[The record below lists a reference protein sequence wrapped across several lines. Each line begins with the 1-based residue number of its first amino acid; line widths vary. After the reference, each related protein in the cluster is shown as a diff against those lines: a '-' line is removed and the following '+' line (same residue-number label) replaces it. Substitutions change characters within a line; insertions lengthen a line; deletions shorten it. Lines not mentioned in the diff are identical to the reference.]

1 MTPAAAAR
9 PPRKRESAQR
19 GSAQKRGSGR
29 KRTTAGGSGRER
41 GWDRVPVW
49 VRAVAAGLLVAASM
63 PPWGWWPLGW
73 AGLAVWVD
81 LLGGARAPARAGRS
95 ALAAAAWFAPST
107 LWMAD
112 MTLLGWPL
120 TVAGFSA
127 MFAAAGAAVPGDD
140 RRYGA
145 FPAAVVL
152 TELLR
157 WSWPFGGVPI
167 ATVAMGQAAGPL
179 APTARLF
186 GSLLLTAL
194 AAAAGVAVAAA
205 ARRSWK
211 PAAAAALLVVAAA
224 AAAPLAPGARAAGEI
239 RVAAVQGGGPQNT
252 RADICANRGVFERH
266 LAASAGVSKPV
277 DLVVWPEDVVHPS
290 PDGAVLRRCEEPLLT
305 ESEARS
311 KLSAL
316 AVELEAVV
324 VAGFFGRSA
333 DGEANLNYSAV
344 FDRAGAMVDRY
355 DKVKLV
361 PYGELVPMRG
371 LVERVSGEVPARD
384 VRPGTG
390 PAVVDTEL
398 GRLGVS
404 ISWEVFF
411 DHRARDAAG
420 NGGLILLNPTNG
432 SSYWLAVI
440 QSQQIASSRLRA
452 VETDRWV
459 VQAAPTGFSAV
470 VTPDGAVA
478 QRSGISEARVLQA
491 AVELREGTTLAV
503 RWGAWPVAVT
513 AAAAMALAYAVTPR
527 TRRATRKP

>member
-1 MTPAAAAR
+1 MWA
-9 PPRKRESAQR
+9 
-19 GSAQKRGSGR
+19 
-29 KRTTAGGSGRER
+29 
-41 GWDRVPVW
+41 
-49 VRAVAAGLLVAASM
+49 RAVAAGLLVAASM

-73 AGLAVWVD
+73 AGLALWVD
-81 LLGGARAPARAGRS
+81 LLGEARAPARAGWS

-120 TVAGFSA
+120 TVAGFAA

-145 FPAAVVL
+145 FPAAVAL

-179 APTARLF
+179 AGSARLF

-194 AAAAGVAVAAA
+194 AAAAGVALAAA
-205 ARRSWK
+205 ARRRWK
-211 PAAAAALLVVAAA
+211 PAAAAALLVIAFA
-224 AAAPLAPGARAAGEI
+224 AAAPLAPGARAVGEI
-239 RVAAVQGGGPQNT
+239 KVAAVQGGGPQNT
-252 RADICANRGVFERH
+252 RADVCANRGVFERH
-266 LAASAGVSKPV
+266 LAASADVSKPV

-290 PDGAVLRRCEEPLLT
+290 PDGAAPLRCEEPLLT
-305 ESEARS
+305 ESEARNR
-311 KLSAL
+311 LSAL

-344 FDRAGAMVDRY
+344 FDRAGVMVDRY

-384 VRPGTG
+384 VRAGTG
-390 PAVVDTEL
+390 PAVVDTAL

-459 VQAAPTGFSAV
+459 VQAAPTGFSAI

-527 TRRATRKP
+527 TRRASRKP

>member
-1 MTPAAAAR
+1 MTPAPSR
-9 PPRKRESAQR
+9 PTEKPGPAR
-19 GSAQKRGSGR
+19 GSSRNQTASGNSSR
-29 KRTTAGGSGRER
+29 ARI
-41 GWDRVPVW
+41 PVW

-73 AGLAVWVD
+73 AGLALWVD
-81 LLGGARAPARAGRS
+81 LLGGARALARAGRS
-95 ALAAAAWFAPST
+95 GLAAAAWFAPAT

-140 RRYGA
+140 RRYLA
-145 FPAAVVL
+145 FPGALML

-167 ATVAMGQAAGPL
+167 ATLAMGQAAGPL
-179 APTARLF
+179 AGSARLF
-186 GSLLLTAL
+186 GALLLTAL
-194 AAAAGVAVAAA
+194 TAAAGVALAAA
-205 ARRSWK
+205 ARRRWK
-211 PAAAAALLVVAAA
+211 PAAAAALVVIAVA
-224 AAAPLAPGARAAGEI
+224 AAAPLAPGARPAGEI

-266 LAASAGVSKPV
+266 LAASTAVSKPV

-290 PDGAVLRRCEEPLLT
+290 PDGAAAPARCGEPLLT
-305 ESEARS
+305 ESEARRR
-311 KLSAL
+311 LSAL
-316 AVELEAVV
+316 AADLDAVV
-324 VAGFFGRSA
+324 VAGFFGRSP

-344 FDRAGAMVDRY
+344 FDRGGELVDSY
-355 DKVKLV
+355 HKVKLV

-384 VRPGTG
+384 VRAGTG

-411 DHRARDAAG
+411 DHRARDAIG

-452 VETDRWV
+452 IETDRWV
-459 VQAAPTGFSAV
+459 VQAAPTGFSAI
-470 VTPDGAVA
+470 VTPDGTVA
-478 QRSGISEARVLQA
+478 QRSGISEARVLEA

-503 RWGAWPVAVT
+503 RWGVWPMAVT
-513 AAAAMALAYAVTPR
+513 ALGLLAVAYAATPR